1 MSTDISN
8 LKLNLYSTE
17 KGIDV
22 SNAIIEPDKIGPS
35 FLSVTNNFGLSNIK
49 GVVYA
54 DDVIS
59 GAVQD
64 EIDKTQNE
72 NDTISSIV
80 NENKDGSVFDSN
92 TVFTAK
98 TITFESYA
106 ETVANSNSEAT
117 TGSAASTTTTGSNGT
132 ALRTTTSTTAL
143 YKNIQYSN
151 NYDKEIQQNIIQGG
165 IDILVNWLDD
175 YINNYDERVAEGKAN
190 GESEV
195 KLSFLLRLRKAIE
208 NCDFPIGFG
217 NDEYFEEASGSGYV
231 VLGAYSAA
239 YNTSYYLNPEDHAND
254 NVGALQHTNS
264 SIILNADLFCLNRKY
279 TSQYQVQ
286 MAIERGEFDYLFE
299 EGTTQEQINEA
310 YMDIVMASD
319 EVYYNYAC
327 TYFASILAHELI
339 HSTHITNEAVTYATC
354 EMIEDDFRDQVVST
368 NWSEETQAA
377 VDTIFEN
384 VDLNS
389 LTYGELYLPIGGGSG
404 VGFHDLG
411 DFNDIASHGHDE
423 NMAYN
428 TDTLG
433 YIYKT
438 DEEGNL
444 ILDEAGEP
452 IVISTYIAYKAYTNF
467 TTGNTLEDDANE
479 LMNFM
484 A

>member
-195 KLSFLLRLRKAIE
+195 KLLPETVNLPLVIIPLL
-208 NCDFPIGFG
+208 
-217 NDEYFEEASGSGYV
+217 
-231 VLGAYSAA
+231 
-239 YNTSYYLNPEDHAND
+239 
-254 NVGALQHTNS
+254 TNS
-264 SIILNADLFCLNRKY
+264 ESETVAS
-279 TSQYQVQ
+279 T
-286 MAIERGEFDYLFE
+286 
-299 EGTTQEQINEA
+299 
-310 YMDIVMASD
+310 IV
-319 EVYYNYAC
+319 
-327 TYFASILAHELI
+327 
-339 HSTHITNEAVTYATC
+339 
-354 EMIEDDFRDQVVST
+354 
-368 NWSEETQAA
+368 
-377 VDTIFEN
+377 TIAP
-384 VDLNS
+384 S
-389 LTYGELYLPIGGGSG
+389 
-404 VGFHDLG
+404 
-411 DFNDIASHGHDE
+411 
-423 NMAYN
+423 
-428 TDTLG
+428 
-433 YIYKT
+433 
-438 DEEGNL
+438 
-444 ILDEAGEP
+444 
-452 IVISTYIAYKAYTNF
+452 
-467 TTGNTLEDDANE
+467 
-479 LMNFM
+479 
-484 A
+484 